1 MKCCEALCQNPS
13 QFICLCSDTKPF
25 CLSHLYYHSEIC
37 KKPKKTMQVYSSY
50 MLSLK
55 STINHVKKS
64 ISLYSKTCILS
75 IHKSMKL
82 AYWEIEKLEKSF
94 KILSDFENPKIFEN
108 FLKIKEN
115 FFQYSEKISSVF
127 ESFHSEV
134 IKKSKHTRSM
144 SQPID
149 SLLLNFS
156 NMDIEEEVEDY
167 CQICQNSLNDPSSRT
182 IKCTSSCSL
191 CIKCRSLD
199 EARCISCFRYYSCDE
214 SRSLLN
220 D

>member
-50 MLSLK
+50 MQSLR

-64 ISLYSKTCILS
+64 ITLYSKTCILS
-75 IHKSMKL
+75 IHKSVKL
-82 AYWEIEKLEKSF
+82 AFWELEKLEKSF
-94 KILSDFENPKIFEN
+94 KILSDFENPKIFDS

-115 FFQYSEKISSVF
+115 FFEYSEKISSVF
-127 ESFHSEV
+127 ESFQSET
-134 IKKSKHTRSM
+134 IKKNKHTRSM

-149 SLLLNFS
+149 ALLLNFS
-156 NMDIEEEVEDY
+156 NMEIEEEVEDF
-167 CQICQNSLNDPSSRT
+167 CQVCQNSLNNLSSNS
-182 IKCTSSCSL
+182 IKCAFGCSI
-191 CIKCRSLD
+191 CIKCRCLD
-199 EARCISCFRYYSCDE
+199 DSRCISCFRYYSDFE
-214 SRSLLN
+214 SRSLFK
-220 D
+220 

>member
-64 ISLYSKTCILS
+64 ISLYS
-75 IHKSMKL
+75 
-82 AYWEIEKLEKSF
+82 